1 MTDERRHRGAH
12 PQDRELFASACM
24 AALRTATAELA
35 WLLTR
40 GYATPSSLKLVC
52 DRHELCGRQRSA
64 VLRSVAT
71 DARVV
76 GRRAAELGTAQLAGE
91 TLAVDGH
98 NVLTTLETALGG
110 GVVLVGRDGCARDI
124 AGMHGSY
131 RRVAETLPII
141 EATGRA
147 TERWQVAGLHWY
159 LDAPVSNSGRLAA
172 LLREVAT
179 EHGWPWQVEVV
190 RDPDPLLVAAT
201 DIVASADGEVID
213 RAARWCSLARH
224 IIEAEIPEAWVV
236 DLSGL

>member
-1 MTDERRHRGAH
+1 MAVAVVADVGVGAAV
-12 PQDRELFASACM
+12 AS
-24 AALRTATAELA
+24 
-35 WLLTR
+35 
-40 GYATPSSLKLVC
+40 
-52 DRHELCGRQRSA
+52 
-64 VLRSVAT
+64 
-71 DARVV
+71 
-76 GRRAAELGTAQLAGE
+76 
-91 TLAVDGH
+91 DGG
-98 NVLTTLETALGG
+98 VGG
-110 GVVLVGRDGCARDI
+110 GVVLIGRDGCARDI

-179 EHGWPWQVEVV
+179 ERGWPWQVEVV
-190 RDPDPLLVAAT
+190 GDPDPLLMAAT

-213 RAARWCSLARH
+213 GAARWCSLARH

-236 DLSGL
+236 DLAGL